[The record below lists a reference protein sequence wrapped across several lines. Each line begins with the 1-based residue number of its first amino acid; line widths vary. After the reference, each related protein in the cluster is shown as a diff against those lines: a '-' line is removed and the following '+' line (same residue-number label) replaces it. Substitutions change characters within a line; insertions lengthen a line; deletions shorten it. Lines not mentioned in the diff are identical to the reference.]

1 MIAWG
6 AVETAIATV
15 TCTEVL
21 TAITAIAAFYA
32 AQKTADMI
40 ANSVDQNVYAEEKK
54 EEKPPYCG
62 EKLGDD
68 PTKCPGEGFEW
79 RGSGDPET
87 GRGSW
92 VKDHRLPT

>member
-1 MIAWG
+1 M
-6 AVETAIATV
+6 ETSIATV

-21 TAITAIAAFYA
+21 TAITAVAAFYE

-40 ANSVDQNVYAEEKK
+40 ANSVDQNVYEEEKK
-54 EEKPPYCG
+54 EEKKKGKKPPYSE